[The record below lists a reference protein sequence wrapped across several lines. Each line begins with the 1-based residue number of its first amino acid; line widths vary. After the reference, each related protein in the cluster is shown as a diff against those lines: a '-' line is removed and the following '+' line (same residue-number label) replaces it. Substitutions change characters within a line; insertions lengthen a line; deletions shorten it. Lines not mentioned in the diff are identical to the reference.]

1 MGLKHTFM
9 AVTGG
14 ALFAVML
21 VLNLASMPGF
31 NAPANKL
38 DGFIVGWPTTN
49 SAARP
54 QGYPHVL
61 SSWTDTLAV
70 ITGTGS
76 DTSGYF
82 DLRALGTV
90 VFTGVDT
97 SADDSVAYTAYLWT
111 AARNQF
117 RDNPLKLVWNDWVL
131 ADSLVITASGKVI
144 WNITASA
151 IPVHEYGLITVTG
164 ADANK
169 KVSPSLVKAA
179 FSGAQ

>member
-1 MGLKHTFM
+1 MGLKHTFL

-21 VLNLASMPGF
+21 VLNIASMPGF

-38 DGFIVGWPTTN
+38 DSFILGWPTSS

-70 ITGTGS
+70 LLGTGS

-82 DLRALGTV
+82 DLRAYDTI

-97 SADDSVAYTAYLWT
+97 SADDSVAYKAYLWT

-117 RDNPLKLVWNDWVL
+117 RDSPLKLVWDDWTL
-131 ADSLVITASGKVI
+131 ADSLSVTASGKAI
-144 WNITASA
+144 WKITASA
-151 IPVHEYGLITVTG
+151 IPVHEYGLITLTG
-164 ADANK
+164 QADNK
-169 KVSPSLVKAA
+169 TISPSQVKAL